1 MCKEKGC
8 NINNAPKIR
17 NYKMPKFQTIY
28 GYMFDCHRFL
38 YNNRIIMGLCCA
50 IKVPNTITEEKI
62 HTFVSIQLSVQDG
75 FTVCN
80 NSNDFDVELYKI
92 YVLALCKNLEEEAIE
107 ITDNVLTQYAKYI
120 IKSESICAESRW
132 FINIR

>member
-38 YNNRIIMGLCCA
+38 YNNRKRKIIRRIA
-50 IKVPNTITEEKI
+50 AT
-62 HTFVSIQLSVQDG
+62 
-75 FTVCN
+75 
-80 NSNDFDVELYKI
+80 
-92 YVLALCKNLEEEAIE
+92 
-107 ITDNVLTQYAKYI
+107 
-120 IKSESICAESRW
+120 
-132 FINIR
+132 